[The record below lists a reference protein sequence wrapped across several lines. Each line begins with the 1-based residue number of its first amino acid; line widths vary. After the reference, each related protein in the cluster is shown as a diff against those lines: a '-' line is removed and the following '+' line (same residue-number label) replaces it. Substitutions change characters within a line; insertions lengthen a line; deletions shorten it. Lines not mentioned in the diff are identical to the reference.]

1 MFLAFVQNILDN
13 YLNSGIKPSY
23 SNEKK
28 RQVKLTNFAYLV
40 IITATIPFI
49 YILKDEKVGL
59 LIIFISLIS
68 DFFGFYLNKKHHH
81 LVSKYFSTF
90 IPTLFIYVVAPMV
103 YLNNLTDGLPIKAMF
118 LGHAAIPFL
127 LFDKKEKIH
136 LYVIISILIIC
147 ILSFSW
153 ANEAITLQITQMD
166 VDTHFNRNLLILNS
180 LTIICSALF
189 YFFNLNNRYND
200 ELISQNAML
209 KQQHE
214 EIIAQRDHLSI
225 LNDRLT
231 VQNKQIENNDKLKTK
246 VLSIIAHDLRAPFHT
261 LKGVVSLLEKD
272 ISEPEIMKAVT
283 FQLKTSIEHTYIT
296 LDNVLNWAI
305 VEMDGHKTNK
315 VAFDVYDEVE
325 NIINFYNEVTSE
337 KQIQIL
343 NLLNVNTLVY
353 ADKDQVNLVIR
364 NLLSNALKF
373 TQKQGEIKLF
383 ANSIDDFWEIAVAD
397 NGVGMTEE
405 QLSHIFESNTKKST
419 RGTNA
424 EKGTGLGLVLCK
436 DFVEE
441 NGGQIFIK
449 SVLNEGTTFSFT
461 VKKAY

>member
-1 MFLAFVQNILDN
+1 MFFTLVQNYLEN
-13 YLNSGIKPSY
+13 YLNSGLKPTY

-49 YILKDEKVGL
+49 YILKDEKIGL

-81 LVSKYFSTF
+81 LVSKYFSTL

-136 LYVIISILIIC
+136 LYIIISILIIC

-153 ANEAITLQITQMD
+153 ANEAITVQITQMD

-200 ELISQNAML
+200 ELIAHNAML

-214 EIIAQRDHLSI
+214 EIIAQRDHLSL

-261 LKGVVSLLEKD
+261 LKGVVTLLEND
-272 ISEPEIMKAVT
+272 IKEPEIMKMVT
-283 FQLKTSIEHTYIT
+283 HQLKTSIEHTYIT
-296 LDNVLNWAI
+296 MDNVLNWALMK
-305 VEMDGHKTNK
+305 MDGHKTNK
-315 VAFDVYDEVE
+315 VAFDTYDEVQ
-325 NIINFYNEVTSE
+325 NIIHFYNDVANE
-337 KQIQIL
+337 KQIIIS
-343 NLLNVNTLVY
+343 NLLEVNTLVY
-353 ADKDQVNLVIR
+353 ADKDQVNLIIR

-373 TQKQGEIKLF
+373 TRKQGEIKLT
-383 ANSIDDFWEIAVAD
+383 AKSVENFWEVSVSD
-397 NGVGMTEE
+397 NGVGMTDE
-405 QLSHIFESNTKKST
+405 QVKTIFQSDTRKST
-419 RGTNA
+419 RGTES

-441 NGGQIFIK
+441 NGGKILIH
-449 SVLNEGTTFSFT
+449 SVINEGTTFSFT
-461 VKKAY
+461 IKKAY